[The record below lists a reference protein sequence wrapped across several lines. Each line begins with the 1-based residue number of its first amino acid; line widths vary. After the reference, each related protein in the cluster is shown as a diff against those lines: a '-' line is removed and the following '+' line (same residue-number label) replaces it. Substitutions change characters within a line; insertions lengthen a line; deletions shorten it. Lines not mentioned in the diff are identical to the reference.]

1 MPPMPAFDFEAVFP
15 YLDGTLYND
24 PLVIL
29 ALVSYQMIIAQSYF
43 LTYPYRDCFNLHTTG
58 SQSMLLKEENVFIM

>member
-1 MPPMPAFDFEAVFP
+1 MPAFDFEAVFP

-43 LTYPYRDCFNLHTTG
+43 LTYPYMLAIETASICILLGVKVCF
-58 SQSMLLKEENVFIM
+58 